1 MDKKKINK
9 KKETI
14 DERLFRELGVK
25 PVSRDHPIYKLGPT
39 IFFISKKPLS
49 KKNDDSNDWQKTKF
63 KNSSV
68 VGS

>member
-49 KKNDDSNDWQKTKF
+49 KKNDDSND
-63 KNSSV
+63 
-68 VGS
+68 